1 MTDNQEQIDQFIE
14 YFNDI
19 EEHLNKKD
27 TSSSL
32 GFARLIGKYQDRD
45 KIVRQYADDLMHLK
59 DIRNILVH
67 NNDYYAIPN
76 EYSLEK
82 IKNIR
87 DKIINPPKVYP
98 LFNSKVETV
107 NNQQPIIKVIKFMK
121 ERSYSQVPVVN
132 NDNKFLDLITNN
144 AISRWI
150 GSLADE
156 DDARMI
162 FEQALV
168 KDVLDYEQESSVYEF
183 ISKETLIVDVIDMFE
198 ESQKQGRHLEA
209 LFITENGKKSEKLL
223 DIITSWDLP
232 EMYSELEI

>member
-1 MTDNQEQIDQFIE
+1 MTDNQQQIDQFIE

-27 TSSSL
+27 TNSSL

-107 NNQQPIIKVIKFMK
+107 SNQQPIIKVIKFMK

-132 NDNKFLDLITNN
+132 SDNEFLDLITNN

-156 DDARMI
+156 DGARMI

-198 ESQKQGRHLEA
+198 ESQKQGKHLEA
-209 LFITENGKKSEKLL
+209 LFITESGKKSEKLL